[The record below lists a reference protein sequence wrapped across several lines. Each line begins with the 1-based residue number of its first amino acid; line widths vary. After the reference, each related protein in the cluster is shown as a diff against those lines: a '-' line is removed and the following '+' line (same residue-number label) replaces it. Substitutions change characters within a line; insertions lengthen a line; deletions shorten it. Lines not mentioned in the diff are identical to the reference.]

1 MRSKYRMEK
10 EKTGGGVITLE
21 TRPVEYTKYY
31 QEIWTYPA
39 LSVKG
44 RVTQVIGLVME
55 VSGIKPYVGEVCL
68 VEVAASREP
77 VLAEVVGFRQG
88 RALLM
93 PLGNLRGV
101 GPGCRVKATGHPFF
115 VKVGPGILG
124 KVIDGLGKPI
134 LEDIGGE
141 VQGLLVDNSPP
152 NPLERKPINQVMV
165 TGIRAIDTLLTCGQG
180 QRIGIFSGSGVGKST
195 LMGMIARYSEADVSV
210 IALVGERGREVGDF
224 LNNDLGPEGLKRSVV
239 VVSTSDRP
247 ALERVKAALVA
258 TTVAEYFRDQGLK
271 VILMMDSVTR
281 FAMALREIGL
291 AIGEPP
297 ATKGYTP
304 SVFAT
309 LPRLLE
315 RSGTSRSG
323 SITGFYTVLVDGDDF
338 NEPIA
343 DAVRGILDGHIILS
357 RDLAARNHFP
367 AIDVLGSISRL
378 MPYLIEEEHKEQA
391 SLVRDLLSAY
401 KESEDLINI
410 GAYVRGSNP
419 RVDRAIAYRDSLRMF
434 LCQDMSESVSWQ
446 QSKEALE
453 ALFPQFPGGV

>member
-1 MRSKYRMEK
+1 
-10 EKTGGGVITLE
+10 
-21 TRPVEYTKYY
+21 
-31 QEIWTYPA
+31 
-39 LSVKG
+39 
-44 RVTQVIGLVME
+44 
-55 VSGIKPYVGEVCL
+55 
-68 VEVAASREP
+68 
-77 VLAEVVGFRQG
+77 
-88 RALLM
+88 
-93 PLGNLRGV
+93 
-101 GPGCRVKATGHPFF
+101 VKATGHPFF
-115 VKVGPGILG
+115 VKVGPEILG
-124 KVIDGLGKPI
+124 KVIDGLGNPI
-134 LEDIGGE
+134 LDNIEGE
-141 VQGLLVDNSPP
+141 LRGLLVDNSPP

-165 TGIRAIDTLLTCGQG
+165 TGVRAIDTLLTCGQG

-258 TTVAEYFRDQGLK
+258 TTVAEYFRDQGFK
-271 VILMMDSVTR
+271 VILMMDSITR

-304 SVFAT
+304 SVFAS

-343 DAVRGILDGHIILS
+343 DAVRGILDGHIVLS
-357 RDLAARNHFP
+357 RELAAQNHFP
-367 AIDVLGSISRL
+367 AIDILGSVSRL
-378 MPYLIEEEHKEQA
+378 MPYLIDEDHKEKAAQ
-391 SLVRDLLSAY
+391 VRELLSTY
-401 KESEDLINI
+401 RESEDLINI
-410 GAYVRGSNP
+410 GAYVSGSNP
-419 RVDRAIAYRDSLRMF
+419 RVDRAIAYRDRLRKF

-446 QSKEALE
+446 QSKEELA
-453 ALFPQFPGGV
+453 ALFPSSSEVE